1 MKLIKIKILTIIS
14 GLLTLNGLA
23 MLFSGVVIQ
32 MSETRD
38 FSEVHSALNSAFYTN
53 ALIFAG
59 LMIMIGF
66 GLLFFNSWAR
76 LKNKHSKLVKF
87 A

>member
-23 MLFSGVVIQ
+23 MLFSGLVIQ

-38 FSEVHSALNSAFYTN
+38 FSEVHSALNTN